1 MKIKPEEGNE
11 TFCIAPWTHT
21 YLSPQSERRLCCAS
35 REKAEWATQY
45 IDGDAADEGSVYNPG
60 TLKDHWN
67 SEYMKGIRKDL
78 MAGKEIPQCV
88 VCNGKLLNISI
99 YRDYFTKTL
108 FPHKVNEAFEKTND
122 DGHTEMPP
130 ISFDYR
136 IKNLCNFKCR
146 MCGDQ
151 LSSSWESERRA
162 MGDYDAE
169 GNADFWA
176 QKKNKPAI
184 ETFQKDVAEAEL
196 WEAVKNG
203 TIEEIYWVGGE
214 PLMWDIHW
222 EVMEYLVEHDL
233 AKNVWVRYNTNFSR
247 TTYKHWDLKNMLPH
261 FKTVQICA
269 SIDGVG
275 KNVEYVRHGIKW
287 DSWIQN
293 FKDYTFLNKKYGDY
307 GIAFDL
313 TITTPGLFCLKELL
327 DLALEL
333 DVHTLIKTTFAFDST
348 IMMCPQVLPRELFD
362 EVLDDLIEYATPKV
376 QNTKYAYWIDCLVDL
391 KARQV
396 FSEQYPDWEE
406 GLRNGKK
413 RLQRVDSWRKNDGL
427 IEEIYSANPKVLE
440 WWNSIELDEAK
451 TLPHSSL
458 L

>member
-1 MKIKPEEGNE
+1 MKIKPEEGNK

-35 REKAEWATQY
+35 REKANWATQY
-45 IDGDAADEGSVYNPG
+45 IDGETADDDSVYNPG
-60 TLKDHWN
+60 TLKEHWN
-67 SEYMKGIRKDL
+67 SDYMNGIRKDL
-78 MAGKEIPQCV
+78 MAGKEIPQCA

-108 FPHKVNEAFEKTND
+108 FPHKVDEAFEKTD
-122 DGHTEMPP
+122 DSGRTEMPP

-151 LSSSWESERRA
+151 LSSSWESERRQ

-184 ETFQKDVAEAEL
+184 ENFQRDVAEAEL
-196 WEAVKNG
+196 WKAVKNG

-214 PLMWDIHW
+214 PLMWEIHW
-222 EVMEYLVEHDL
+222 EVMEYLVKHDL

-247 TTYKHWDLKNMLPH
+247 TTYKHWDLKEMLPH

-275 KNVEYVRHGIKW
+275 KNVEYVRHGINW
-287 DSWIQN
+287 NSWIQN
-293 FKDYTFLNKKYGDY
+293 FKDYTFLNKQYGDY

-348 IMMCPQVLPRELFD
+348 IMMCPQVLPRELYD
-362 EVLDDLIEYATPKV
+362 EVLDDLIEYVTPKV
-376 QNTKYAYWIDCLVDL
+376 QNTKYSYWIDCLVDL

-413 RLQRVDSWRKNDGL
+413 RLQRVDSWRKNDGI
-427 IEEIYSANPKVLE
+427 IEEIYSTNPKVLD
-440 WWNSIELDEAK
+440 WWNSVNLEEAK
-451 TLPHSSL
+451 TLPNSSL

>member
-1 MKIKPEEGNE
+1 MKIKPEEGNK

-35 REKAEWATQY
+35 REKANWATQY
-45 IDGDAADEGSVYNPG
+45 IDGETADDDSVYNPG
-60 TLKDHWN
+60 TLKEHWN
-67 SEYMKGIRKDL
+67 SDYMNGIRKDL
-78 MAGKEIPQCV
+78 MAGKEIPQCA

-108 FPHKVNEAFEKTND
+108 FPHKVDEAFEKTD
-122 DGHTEMPP
+122 DSGRTEMPP

-151 LSSSWESERRA
+151 LSSSWESERRQ

-184 ETFQKDVAEAEL
+184 ENFQRDVAEAEL

-214 PLMWDIHW
+214 PLMWEIHW
-222 EVMEYLVEHDL
+222 EVMEYLVKHDL

-247 TTYKHWDLKNMLPH
+247 TTYKHWDLKEMLPH

-275 KNVEYVRHGIKW
+275 KNVEYVRHGINW
-287 DSWIQN
+287 NSWIQN
-293 FKDYTFLNKKYGDY
+293 FKDYTFLNKQYGDY

-348 IMMCPQVLPRELFD
+348 IMMCPQVLPRELYD
-362 EVLDDLIEYATPKV
+362 EVLDDLIEYVTPKV
-376 QNTKYAYWIDCLVDL
+376 QNTKYSYWIDCLVDL

-427 IEEIYSANPKVLE
+427 IEEIYSTNPKVLD
-440 WWNSIELDEAK
+440 WWNSVNLEEAK
-451 TLPHSSL
+451 ILPNSSL

>member
-1 MKIKPEEGNE
+1 MKIKPEEGNK

-35 REKAEWATQY
+35 REKANWATQY
-45 IDGDAADEGSVYNPG
+45 IDGETADDDSVYNPG
-60 TLKDHWN
+60 TLKEHWN
-67 SEYMKGIRKDL
+67 SDYMNGIRKDL
-78 MAGKEIPQCV
+78 MAGKEIPQCA

-108 FPHKVNEAFEKTND
+108 FPHKVDEAFEKTD
-122 DGHTEMPP
+122 DSGRTEMPP

-151 LSSSWESERRA
+151 LSSSWESERRQ

-184 ETFQKDVAEAEL
+184 ENFQRDVAEAEL

-214 PLMWDIHW
+214 PLMWEIHW
-222 EVMEYLVEHDL
+222 EVMEYLVKHDL

-247 TTYKHWDLKNMLPH
+247 TTYKHWDLKEMLPH

-275 KNVEYVRHGIKW
+275 KNVEYVRHGINW
-287 DSWIQN
+287 NSWIQN
-293 FKDYTFLNKKYGDY
+293 FKDYTFLNKQYGDY

-348 IMMCPQVLPRELFD
+348 IMMCPQVLPRELYD
-362 EVLDDLIEYATPKV
+362 EVLDDLIEYVTPKV
-376 QNTKYAYWIDCLVDL
+376 QNTKYSYWIDCLVDL

-427 IEEIYSANPKVLE
+427 IEEIYSTNPKVLD
-440 WWNSIELDEAK
+440 WWNSVNLEEAK
-451 TLPHSSL
+451 TLPNQSL

>member
-1 MKIKPEEGNE
+1 MKIKPEEGNK

-35 REKAEWATQY
+35 REKANWATQY
-45 IDGDAADEGSVYNPG
+45 ID
-60 TLKDHWN
+60 
-67 SEYMKGIRKDL
+67 GIRKDL
-78 MAGKEIPQCV
+78 MAGKEIPQCA

-108 FPHKVNEAFEKTND
+108 FPHKVDEAFEKTD
-122 DGHTEMPP
+122 DSGRTEMPP

-151 LSSSWESERRA
+151 LSSSWESERRQ

-184 ETFQKDVAEAEL
+184 ENFQRDVAEAEL

-214 PLMWDIHW
+214 PLMWEIHW
-222 EVMEYLVEHDL
+222 EVMEYLVKHDL

-247 TTYKHWDLKNMLPH
+247 TTYKHWDLKEMLPH

-275 KNVEYVRHGIKW
+275 KNVEYVRHGINW
-287 DSWIQN
+287 NSWIQN
-293 FKDYTFLNKKYGDY
+293 FKDYTFLNKQYGDY

-348 IMMCPQVLPRELFD
+348 IMMCPQVLPRELYD
-362 EVLDDLIEYATPKV
+362 EVLDDLIEYVTPKV
-376 QNTKYAYWIDCLVDL
+376 QNTKYSYWIDCLVDL

-427 IEEIYSANPKVLE
+427 IEEIYSTNPKVLD
-440 WWNSIELDEAK
+440 WWNSVNLEEAK
-451 TLPHSSL
+451 TLPNQSL